1 MPGFCRDCL
10 STVPEPAGGPPPGR
24 ATTRCLHCGSPRLIA
39 HPELY
44 RLAIA
49 HIDCDA
55 FYAAVEKRDRP
66 ELRDRPVIIGGGRR
80 GVVSTACYVARLQ
93 GVRSAMPMFKALALC
108 PDAVVLRPDMEK
120 YTAASRLVRG
130 HFDRL
135 TPLVE
140 PLSLDE
146 AFLDLNGTER
156 LHGAP
161 PARMLADLCL
171 AVENE
176 VGITVSVGLSY
187 NKSLAKLASEI
198 DKPRG
203 FAVVGRAE
211 ARSFLAERPVGD
223 IWGVGAKLQARLRA
237 DGITRIGQLADR
249 DEVRLM
255 KRYGSIAQR
264 LVRFAQGQDDRP
276 VRPDRERKSI
286 SAETTFDSDI
296 AAFETLDARLWR
308 LSERVADAC
317 RRKQVAGRTVVLKLK
332 TADFQILSRSHTL
345 PAATGSAGAIHEA
358 GRALLAPL
366 CDGRSYRLIGIG
378 IANLL
383 DGEAPPEADLL
394 DPLLPARQR
403 DRGQLEAAM
412 SQLRDRFGADT
423 IDLGRAWND
432 PKRQR

>member
-1 MPGFCRDCL
+1 MD
-10 STVPEPAGGPPPGR
+10 
-24 ATTRCLHCGSPRLIA
+24 
-39 HPELY
+39 
-44 RLAIA
+44 
-49 HIDCDA
+49 
-55 FYAAVEKRDRP
+55 
-66 ELRDRPVIIGGGRR
+66 
-80 GVVSTACYVARLQ
+80 
-93 GVRSAMPMFKALALC
+93 
-108 PDAVVLRPDMEK
+108 K
-120 YTAASRLVRG
+120 YTAASRLVRA

-176 VGITVSVGLSY
+176 IGITVSVGLSY

-211 ARSFLAERPVGD
+211 ARAFLAGRPVGD

-264 LVRFAQGQDDRP
+264 LVKFAQGQDDRP

-296 AAFETLDARLWR
+296 AALRDPGRPPLAAQR
-308 LSERVADAC
+308 
-317 RRKQVAGRTVVLKLK
+317 AGR
-332 TADFQILSRSHTL
+332 RCL
-345 PAATGSAGAIHEA
+345 PAQAGHRPHRGAETEDGGFPDPEPQPHPVRADRVGRRDPRSRPRHARATLRRPQLSPDRHRHQQPA
-358 GRALLAPL
+358 GRRGAAGGGL
-366 CDGRSYRLIGIG
+366 
-378 IANLL
+378 
-383 DGEAPPEADLL
+383 LL
-394 DPLLPARQR
+394 DPLLSPKRR
-403 DRGQLEAAM
+403 DRVQLEAAM
-412 SQLRDRFGADT
+412 SQVRDRFGADA
-423 IDLGRAWND
+423 IDRGLAWND
-432 PKRQR
+432 PRRRR